1 MPLSDY
7 GILFDPSWVEQQP
20 QQQGALASILS
31 KSEHAL
37 SNEDKQRGLD
47 KLGFGNNPWSNADVA
62 RQLAYLSL
70 LGIDINQSKK
80 SISSGQRH
88 EVNPIVSHF
97 AGKNPSRGQ
106 FNNIGLATALGHTG
120 LMDLLSPDWRKWF
133 QGLSIAGEAGT
144 TYINHTTGF

>member
-7 GILFDPSWVEQQP
+7 GILFDPSWIEPP
-20 QQQGALASILS
+20 QQQGALSSILS
-31 KSEHAL
+31 QQAQAGVSKGGES
-37 SNEDKQRGLD
+37 
-47 KLGFGNNPWSNADVA
+47 KLGFGNNPWSDADVA
-62 RQLAYLSL
+62 RQLAYLLL

-88 EVNPIVSHF
+88 EVNPIVSRF
-97 AGKNPSRGQ
+97 AGQHPSRGQ

-120 LMDLLSPDWRKWF
+120 LMDLLSPDWRKWL

-144 TYINHTTGF
+144 TYINHTRGF

>member
-7 GILFDPSWVEQQP
+7 GILFDPSWVESQP
-20 QQQGALASILS
+20 QQQGALSSILS
-31 KSEHAL
+31 QQAQAGVPKDGGS
-37 SNEDKQRGLD
+37 
-47 KLGFGNNPWSNADVA
+47 KLGFGNNPWSDADVA
-62 RQLAYLSL
+62 RQIAYLLL

-80 SISSGQRH
+80 TISSGERH
-88 EVNPIVSHF
+88 EVNPIVSAL
-97 AGKNPSRGQ
+97 AGRNPSRGQ

-144 TYINHTTGF
+144 TYINHTRGF